1 MPSTVFKTL
10 KSVEVDGMDFA
21 LVQYATLSEASLN
34 DVQWHFGLV
43 LEPDSIQDGCDVEEL
58 DELTALRI
66 MGQLFNI
73 HIYENKTG
81 VSRL

>member
-1 MPSTVFKTL
+1 MPTLFRTL

-21 LVQYATLSEASLN
+21 LIQHAQSDGNLN
-34 DVQWHFGLV
+34 EVTWHYGLV